1 MSPLPLD
8 SDLHD
13 RSSWMPPYYGDPLL
27 VVLSGPTA
35 VGKTTVLRRM
45 RELGLPYHIGVTA
58 TTRPPRAD
66 EVDGHDYIFT
76 DTATFRDWIAT
87 GELLEWAEV
96 HGAALYGIPRAGIR
110 AALAAGKD
118 VIVPP
123 EPKGAATVRAAV
135 PGTISI
141 FMAPPTFDDLDR
153 RIRVRNSE
161 KSEEEIQRRLA
172 TAQVE
177 MRRIHE
183 FDYLVINESQR
194 VDDTAQAIHAI
205 IQAERH
211 RVNRP
216 GIEL

>member
-1 MSPLPLD
+1 MERRTPE

-13 RSSWMPPYYGDPLL
+13 RSTWMPANYRAPLL
-27 VVLSGPTA
+27 AVLSGPTA

-45 RELGLPYHIGVTA
+45 RELGMPYHIGVTA
-58 TTRPPRAD
+58 TTRPPREG
-66 EVDGHDYIFT
+66 EVDGYDYIFT
-76 DTATFRDWIAT
+76 NEPTFRRWIDE

-110 AALAAGKD
+110 DALAAGND

-123 EPKGAATVRAAV
+123 EPKGAATVREAV
-135 PGTISI
+135 PGVVSI

-161 KSEEEIQRRLA
+161 KTEAEIQRRLA
-172 TAQVE
+172 TAEVE

-194 VDDTAQAIHAI
+194 VDDTARAIHAI
-205 IQAERH
+205 MQSERL

-216 GIEL
+216 PIRL